1 MNAPH
6 PSPSSL
12 LAAEPAVHE
21 LIAAAGRHH
30 PQRTAIEH
38 AGLSLSHA
46 ALAEQ
51 VARWLDRLAAQVKP
65 GCVVALRAARGV
77 DAIAA
82 SLAIW
87 QHGCTLMPIDDAMP
101 AERQRH
107 MLDAVPPAALIHSPR
122 PGEWLIEALAAA
134 APRHPHEPDHAY
146 IAFTSGSTGL
156 PKAILGSH
164 RGLSHFLRWQGEEF
178 GIAPGDR
185 FAHLTHLSFDV
196 WLRDAFTPLSRG
208 ATLCIPEAR
217 HLGASDFFDFM
228 RRKRIS
234 GVHVV
239 PSVANHWIQH
249 ADAAAASA
257 DLRLAFFAGEP
268 LEGALVR
275 KWQQRF
281 PACQVVNLYGPTET
295 TLAKHFKRIAPAPA
309 DGIQTV
315 GWPLP
320 GASTHILDEQLA
332 PCPDGTLGEICIA
345 TEFRSHGYLLA
356 EGLAPPFIDIT
367 TAQGLL
373 KGVYRTGDLGLR
385 RPDGEIEIR
394 GRRDDQVKINGVRI
408 ELLEVKS
415 GIASLPEVRDVHVCA
430 IGELYQRSLAA
441 VIEADEG
448 VADRILAQLR
458 RRFPA
463 AMVPTRIITR
473 PSLPR
478 LPNGKLNRPE
488 LARLAA
494 AAPEASRP
502 TVLPPATG
510 VPRLASEIAPRLEAL
525 WKTVLRTDTL
535 DPERNFFD
543 AGGSSMSI
551 VELHALIENTFQT
564 RLPVVRLFE
573 HPTLATQLALLQG
586 GGSAPP
592 AARTAAPGRTSLL
605 RAQAIASR
613 RRAPT
618 SPPPSLAVPSPD
630 ISHES

>member
-6 PSPSSL
+6 PSSSSL
-12 LAAEPAVHE
+12 LAPEPAVHE
-21 LIAAAGRHH
+21 LVLAAGRRH
-30 PQRTAIEH
+30 PQHTAIEH
-38 AGLSLSHA
+38 AGQSLSHA
-46 ALAEQ
+46 ALADE
-51 VARWLDRLAAQVKP
+51 VARWRDRLSARVAP
-65 GCVVALRAARGV
+65 GCVVALRAPRGV
-77 DAIAA
+77 EAIAA
-82 SLAIW
+82 SLAVW
-87 QHGCTLMPIDDAMP
+87 QHGCTLMPIDDGMP

-107 MLDAVPPAALIHSPR
+107 MLDAVPPAALIHEDG
-122 PGEWLIEALAAA
+122 PGHWVIEAQPAA
-134 APRHPHEPDHAY
+134 APRHPHDPDHAY

-164 RGLSHFLRWQGEEF
+164 KGLAHFLQWQGEEF

-196 WLRDAFTPLSRG
+196 WLRDAFTPLARG
-208 ATLCIPEAR
+208 AALCIPDGR

-228 RRKRIS
+228 SRARIT

-239 PSVANHWIQH
+239 PSVANHWVQH
-249 ADAAAASA
+249 AGASAASPH
-257 DLRLAFFAGEP
+257 LRLAFFAGEP

-281 PACQVVNLYGPTET
+281 PSCQVVNLYGPTET
-295 TLAKHFKRIAPAPA
+295 TLAKHFKRIPAAPA

-315 GWPLP
+315 GHPLP

-332 PCPDGTLGEICIA
+332 PCPDGVLGEICIA

-356 EGLAPPFIDIT
+356 DGLAPPFIEIT
-367 TAQGLL
+367 GAQGRLA
-373 KGVYRTGDLGLR
+373 GVYRTGDMGLR

-448 VADRILAQLR
+448 VADRILVQLR

-494 AAPEASRP
+494 AAPEAARP
-502 TVLPPATG
+502 AVPAPAADGPLPPG
-510 VPRLASEIAPRLEAL
+510 EIAPRLAAL

-535 DPERNFFD
+535 DPQRNFFD
-543 AGGSSMSI
+543 AGGSSLSI
-551 VELHALIENTFQT
+551 VELHALIESTFQT

-586 GGSAPP
+586 GGV
-592 AARTAAPGRTSLL
+592 AAPSATSARASLA
-605 RAQAIASR
+605 RAQAIAAR
-613 RRAPT
+613 RRPAR
-618 SPPPSLAVPSPD
+618 PSLSPLHAASSTD
-630 ISHES
+630 TCHES